1 MLLESVSTGN
11 DDGARE
17 VDVFAVRGVF
27 YEAAGS
33 RVAQRIHDLARQGR
47 HAFVID
53 LATADDV
60 DPSAL
65 TPVFSECAELEADSG
80 RISVVMDSRLAVFVA
95 SGREALYDIAVTRQ
109 DAVARIFRP

>member
-11 DDGARE
+11 QDGAHE

-27 YEAAGS
+27 DEPAGR

-53 LATADDV
+53 LAGADDV

-65 TPVFSECAELEADSG
+65 APVFSVCAELEPDGG
-80 RISVVMDSRLAVFVA
+80 RISVVMDSRLAVFGA
-95 SGREALYDIAVTRQ
+95 SGREALYDVAVTRQ